1 MAHLHSCDPPVLHL
15 DLKVANVLMDET
27 GNARICDFGLSRQ
40 IRPDPRRT
48 WQVLAKVLTP
58 KRAGAAPPPSRD
70 SGSGVKPASEGE
82 AEGSGARSGGGTGK
96 GRSSA
101 KVAPAPPDPD
111 SAGP

>member
-1 MAHLHSCDPPVLHL
+1 MSGSEVVEIASQQPDAAAATAAILEAVRNRWAELWQGENASVAVLLLPSSAPPV
-15 DLKVANVLMDET
+15 DTTA
-27 GNARICDFGLSRQ
+27 
-40 IRPDPRRT
+40 
-48 WQVLAKVLTP
+48 
-58 KRAGAAPPPSRD
+58 AAPPPSRD
-70 SGSGVKPASEGE
+70 SGSGVKPTSEGE